1 MEFHIDGIEHKTQNS
16 ALVPMGGKLPFYIE
30 VQTSKLL
37 NLLLDL
43 TNKMSANEDTRKK
56 ARRWLFDK
64 TRPGFYM
71 ELNAH
76 LHLAYADQ
84 RGGHGSQHWWRLFFD
99 EAYKI
104 KIEWGGLYFRSE
116 AEMKI
121 AQELDSRGVLFFAN
135 ARGRI
140 NDNKPLAN
148 SNGSFNGRLEVDFL
162 VFQKGKVLVL
172 EVDGQQHNQKDNAAR
187 DYVKD
192 RLLMKEGLA
201 TIRFT
206 AKECF
211 NTPNLVV
218 DEFLALF

>member
-1 MEFHIDGIEHKTQNS
+1 LTNNNS
-16 ALVPMGGKLPFYIE
+16 APE
-30 VQTSKLL
+30 
-37 NLLLDL
+37 N
-43 TNKMSANEDTRKK
+43 TRQK
-56 ARRWLFDK
+56 ARRWLYNK
-64 TRPGFYM
+64 TRPGFYI
-71 ELNAH
+71 ELNTH

-104 KIEWGGLYFRSE
+104 KIEKIFSQSALAVSDQKNNSKQQQSDTQGENHNAYTEWGGLYLRSD
-116 AEMKI
+116 AEVKI

-135 ARGRI
+135 ARGRV
-140 NDNKPLAN
+140 NDNQPLAN
-148 SNGSFNGRLEVDFL
+148 SNGSFNGKLEVDFL

-192 RLLMKEGLA
+192 RLLMKEGVA

-218 DEFLALF
+218 DEFLALFE